1 MFMSVSDE
9 CQKMIPEVEIVVDS
23 DKIRI
28 LMHQTRRDI
37 LAVMKEKHN
46 RGKDYV
52 SDWSVKE
59 LSQVLKISPQRIYHH
74 IDKLLEGGFVY
85 KCRDEKVGRTV
96 TSFYRR
102 SAKRYVIDYEV
113 ESDSA
118 KKMLSLRGK
127 EMVEQLINWYDI
139 VITDDER
146 KTLESLFPKLLNSNS
161 KVISRVSS
169 KLKDGYNPHQIPINI
184 RLIMNILSSEDE
196 SYIQTLRELNKIL
209 DNKFQ

>member
-1 MFMSVSDE
+1 MSGSDE
-9 CQKMIPEVEIVVDS
+9 CKKMIPEVEIVVDS

-28 LMHQTRRDI
+28 LMHEIRRDI

-46 RGKDYV
+46 RLKDYV

-85 KCRDEKVGRTV
+85 KCRDEKIGRTI

-118 KKMLSLRGK
+118 KEMLSLRGK

-139 VITDDER
+139 VITEDER
-146 KTLESLFPKLLNSNS
+146 KTLESLFPRLLNSNS
-161 KVISRVSS
+161 KVITRVSS

-196 SYIQTLRELNKIL
+196 SYIQTLKELNKIL
-209 DNKFQ
+209 EAKFR